1 MKYKT
6 IVLLLI
12 CLTTGTARAEEFVAY
27 ESGICR
33 FNLYDYEMTKPVERA
48 IVFGISRLA
57 DTYKDTFGFRLPDNF
72 KVRVTIICGEEKF
85 KEYQEKQIGKVI
97 SETGY
102 FSGRDWETV
111 VLQPKDSKKTKDA
124 KEMIGV
130 VFHEANHMMMAW
142 CVPWCPDWLNEGLS
156 EYFEGLN
163 VMGENRRVY
172 LQEARSKWCK
182 LWSRKGFPIELREYL
197 SLSHDQW
204 MGLRGR
210 DINAAYTIGYS
221 LIYFMMSRESTEK
234 VLKELLWEFKRYGL
248 EADSV
253 KIINENYPGGL
264 EKLERNWKKWI
275 PKARPYRPL
284 RALRKQK
291 EKLKEQTAAAD
302 QNSKKK
308 E

>member
-1 MKYKT
+1 MKYKP
-6 IVLLLI
+6 IFLLLI
-12 CLTTGTARAEEFVAY
+12 CLIAGNSQAEEFITY
-27 ESGICR
+27 EVGICR
-33 FNLYDYEMTKPVERA
+33 FNLHDYEMTKPVERA

-57 DTYKDTFGFRLPDNF
+57 DTYRDTFGFWLPDNF
-72 KVRVTIICGEEKF
+72 KVKVTIICGKEKF
-85 KEYQEKQIGKVI
+85 KEYQKKQIGKII

-102 FSGRDWETV
+102 FSGRHWETV

-124 KEMIGV
+124 KTMIGV

-172 LQEARSKWCK
+172 LQEARSYWFKRWA
-182 LWSRKGFPIELREYL
+182 RKGFPIELKEYL

-204 MGLRGR
+204 MSLRGR

-234 VLKELLWEFKRYGL
+234 VLKELLWEFRRYGP
-248 EADSV
+248 EADSI

-275 PKARPYRPL
+275 PRARPYRPL

-291 EKLKEQTAAAD
+291 EKSKEQTATAD